1 MNSEDLSPQ
10 QSDVASARGSTV
22 LVLGGAGTGKTTAA
36 LWAARA
42 AIERGEVGA
51 HQKVLL
57 LTFSRTA
64 VSQIASRARGVISGI
79 RDAIEVSTF
88 HAFGLRMLQDFGRY
102 AGLGSDVPRIQSE
115 ARNKLIGPDTTAISY
130 DALVPEA
137 IRVIG
142 TPAVGALV
150 ARRWPLVICDEFQD
164 TNPDQW
170 RLLEHLSDHAR
181 LLLLADPNQ
190 MIYTFVPGVG
200 PKRLEVARERAQD
213 VLELQP
219 TSFRDPSGCIPAMAA
234 AIRERRF
241 RAGEVRHAVAEGRLA
256 VRTGVTDDTAL
267 AVLKSEL
274 SIARQAG
281 HGSVGIFGHSNEG
294 IAQLGAALTDSGI
307 EHSLVGIPE
316 AQGEALAALSALSQ
330 YGAGLIDDDGVGL
343 ALATYLTACTR
354 GRQPPVLA
362 QGMAFGRPELPATF
376 RARLEALKRSLT
388 EVAAVGFDHLVASTC
403 DAWEQLGVVGG
414 SRPWQLAALRFA
426 ASARRVARSTDTL
439 EESVKKLTEQAE
451 RDRTSAL
458 VGDDFQDAHPVQIMN
473 FHQTK
478 GREAAQVILLYGS
491 GDYLAH
497 HRASEPFTESSRV
510 LYVALTR
517 ARERVVVLL
526 PADPHPLIA
535 PFAEIG

>member
-1 MNSEDLSPQ
+1 MNFEDLSPE
-10 QSDVASARGSTV
+10 QSAVASARGSTV

-42 AIERGEVGA
+42 AIERSEVGA
-51 HQKVLL
+51 HQKVLF

-64 VSQIASRARGVISGI
+64 VSQIASRARGVFSGI
-79 RDAIEVSTF
+79 HDAIEVSTF

-102 AGLGSDVPRIQSE
+102 AGLGPNVPRIQSA
-115 ARNKLIGPDTTAISY
+115 ARSKLMGPDTTAISY
-130 DALVPEA
+130 DALISEA

-142 TPAVGALV
+142 TPAVAALV

-170 RLLEHLSDHAR
+170 RLLERLSDHAR

-200 PKRLEVARERAQD
+200 PERLQVARERAQD
-213 VLELQP
+213 VIELQP
-219 TSFRDPSGCIPAMAA
+219 TSFRDPSGCIPAMAE

-241 RAGEVRHAVAEGRLA
+241 TSREVRHAISEGRLA
-256 VRTGVTDDTAL
+256 VHTRVTDDMVL
-267 AVLKSEL
+267 SVLKSEL
-274 SIARQAG
+274 STARKVAY
-281 HGSVGIFGHSNEG
+281 GSVGIFGHSNEG
-294 IAQLGAALTDSGI
+294 VAQLGATLTESGV

-330 YGAGLIDDDGVGL
+330 YGAGLNDDDGVRM

-354 GRQPPVLA
+354 GQQPPVLA
-362 QGMAFGRPELPATF
+362 QGMAFGRPELPATLH
-376 RARLEALKRSLT
+376 ARLETLKRSLI
-388 EVAAVGFDHLVASTC
+388 EAAATTFDNLVATAC

-414 SRPWQLAALRFA
+414 GRPWHLAALRFA
-426 ASARRVARSTDTL
+426 ASARRLARSSEPL
-439 EESVKKLTEQAE
+439 EESVQRLAEQAE

-458 VGDDFQDAHPVQIMN
+458 VGDDFLDHQPVQIMN
-473 FHQTK
+473 FYQTK
-478 GREAAQVILLYGS
+478 GREADQVVLLYRS

-497 HRASEPFTESSRV
+497 RHASEPFAESSRV

-526 PADPHPLIA
+526 PDDPHPLIA
-535 PFAEIG
+535 PFANIG

>member
-1 MNSEDLSPQ
+1 MNFEDLSPQ
-10 QSDVASARGSTV
+10 QSDVAAARGSTV

-42 AIERGEVGA
+42 AIERGDVGS
-51 HQKVLL
+51 HQKVLF

-64 VSQIASRARGVISGI
+64 VSQIASRSRGVFSGI

-102 AGLGSDVPRIQSE
+102 AGLGLSVPRIQSA
-115 ARNKLIGPDTTAISY
+115 ARSKLMGPDTAAISY
-130 DALVPEA
+130 DALIPEA

-170 RLLEHLSDHAR
+170 LLLERLSDHAR

-200 PKRLEVARERAQD
+200 PERLRVARDGAQD
-213 VLELQP
+213 VIELQP
-219 TSFRDPSGCIPAMAA
+219 SSFRDPSGCIPAMAA

-241 RAGEVRHAVAEGRLA
+241 RAEEVRHAVAEGRLD
-256 VRTGVTDDTAL
+256 VHTGVTDDTAL

-274 SIARQAG
+274 SVARQEG
-281 HGSVGIFGHSNEG
+281 YSSVGIFGHSNEG
-294 IAQLGAALTDSGI
+294 VAQLGASLTDSGI

-316 AQGEALAALSALSQ
+316 AQGEALATLSALCQ

-343 ALATYLTACTR
+343 ALATFLAACTR
-354 GRQPPVLA
+354 GQQPPVLA
-362 QGMAFGRPELPATF
+362 QGLAFGRPELPATLH
-376 RARLEALKRSLT
+376 ARLEALKHSLI
-388 EVAAVGFDHLVASTC
+388 EAAAVGFDHLVAAAC
-403 DAWEQLGVVGG
+403 DGWESLGVVGG

-426 ASARRVARSTDTL
+426 ASARRVARATDPL
-439 EESVKKLTEQAE
+439 EGSVKKLAEQAE

-458 VGDDFQDAHPVQIMN
+458 VGDDFLDQHPVQIMN
-473 FHQTK
+473 FYQTK
-478 GREAAQVILLYGS
+478 GREADQVILLYRS
-491 GDYLAH
+491 GDYLAN
-497 HRASEPFTESSRV
+497 HRVSEPFADSSRV

-517 ARERVVVLL
+517 ARKRVVVLL
-526 PADPHPLIA
+526 PDDPHPLIA
-535 PFAEIG
+535 PFADVG